1 MLTLTLSIWR
11 SRLMWGPSSSELDR
25 LRRLL
30 DTHTGRG
37 KDKSEPEE
45 DPGAV
50 PDLLA
55 DNDHLR
61 HITYVRDAVRS
72 LLTSAREYDRKS
84 EGVQPDIELDM
95 RRFLVFLCGRVIG
108 GQRRDLT
115 VKDRECLR
123 QVLGIE
129 IAPEEFDSMAKEL
142 RTDAPQP
149 LDVGLPK
156 LLMAQVKEDRRIYD
170 PCDRTLRYLDTVG
183 TNTADIYGDR
193 AGRAENMIRRLG
205 LALRTRVD
213 AEADRLASV
222 PDTTMPETVVQVP
235 AGSPKDAPERET
247 IEDVRAELLKLVG
260 LEVVKKD
267 VLSLSNL
274 LRI

>member
-61 HITYVRDAVRS
+61 NITYVRDAVRS
-72 LLTSAREYDRKS
+72 LLKSAREYDRKS
-84 EGVQPDIELDM
+84 EGVQPDIEMDM
-95 RRFLVFLCGRVIG
+95 RRFLVFLCGRVVG
-108 GQRRDLT
+108 GQKRDLT
-115 VKDRECLR
+115 AKDRECLR

-129 IAPEEFDSMAKEL
+129 LMPAEFDSIAKEL
-142 RTDAPQP
+142 RTDTHQP

-156 LLMAQVKEDRRIYD
+156 LLVAQVKDDRI
-170 PCDRTLRYLDTVG
+170 
-183 TNTADIYGDR
+183 
-193 AGRAENMIRRLG
+193 GRASCRE
-205 LALRTRVD
+205 RV
-213 AEADRLASV
+213 
-222 PDTTMPETVVQVP
+222 
-235 AGSPKDAPERET
+235 
-247 IEDVRAELLKLVG
+247 
-260 LEVVKKD
+260 
-267 VLSLSNL
+267 
-274 LRI
+274 